1 MDNFIQADI
10 YTASQAIDGITGAL
24 TDYGITGFIISDSA
38 DFESFLAD
46 KNANWDYVDD
56 ELMGLSKVEPHITL
70 YVHDNAQGAETL
82 AAIRSLIESWKQ
94 NNSDGYYGQPPHG
107 ACKRK
112 GRGLG
117 EQLEEILQAVPRRKD
132 PGS

>member
-94 NNSDGYYGQPPHG
+94 
-107 ACKRK
+107 K
-112 GRGLG
+112 
-117 EQLEEILQAVPRRKD
+117 AVSGDKK
-132 PGS
+132 

>member
-46 KNANWDYVDD
+46 KNATGT
-56 ELMGLSKVEPHITL
+56 M
-70 YVHDNAQGAETL
+70 
-82 AAIRSLIESWKQ
+82 
-94 NNSDGYYGQPPHG
+94 
-107 ACKRK
+107 
-112 GRGLG
+112 
-117 EQLEEILQAVPRRKD
+117 
-132 PGS
+132 